1 MDKSKQRKAK
11 RFVQI
16 GILLMVVS
24 ILLIFYLS
32 RPFIHE
38 TETYLLQPDVYSST
52 EVIP

>member
-1 MDKSKQRKAK
+1 MDKAKQRKAK
-11 RFVQI
+11 QIVRI

-38 TETYLLQPDVYSST
+38 TETYFLQPDVYLST
-52 EVIP
+52 EVMP